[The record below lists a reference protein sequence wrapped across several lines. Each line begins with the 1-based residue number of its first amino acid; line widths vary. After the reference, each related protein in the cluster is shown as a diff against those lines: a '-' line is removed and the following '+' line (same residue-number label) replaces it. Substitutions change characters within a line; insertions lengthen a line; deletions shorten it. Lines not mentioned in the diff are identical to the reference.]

1 LSSHDLARQIADI
14 DAQIADAEARIF
26 QHQKRVENTLAR
38 GGDASELRTTIA
50 ALTKALA
57 DLEAQKG
64 ELVTKMGRSTRSP
77 PFPSA

>member
-1 LSSHDLARQIADI
+1 LPLTDLARQIADI

-26 QHQKRVENTLAR
+26 QHQKRVENTSAR

-57 DLEAQKG
+57 DLEAQKR
-64 ELVTKMGRSTRSP
+64 ELFEKMGRG
-77 PFPSA
+77 

>member
-1 LSSHDLARQIADI
+1 LPSPDLARQIADI

-26 QHQKRVENTLAR
+26 QHQKRVESTLAR
-38 GGDASELRTTIA
+38 GGDDSELRTAIA

-64 ELVTKMGRSTRSP
+64 ELFEKMGRG
-77 PFPSA
+77 